1 MELLSLLSRVPA
13 VIWSA
18 LLASAL
24 TLTGVMLS
32 NRSNTRRLLT
42 QLEYDATQKAK
53 DRMATLHRE
62 VYLKLA
68 EEMARASSFLGKISQ
83 LDPVKEN
90 IADGL
95 AELFAVGA
103 KAQLIAQPETSQ
115 LVTELTGRYG
125 EIVMRL
131 LGAVS
136 PVHDFST
143 KIRIASEHIEKNHAE
158 ANRALAEMRQMNESG
173 NPDPS
178 RFQALHRSIDGSMK
192 MADHFSTQRDEF
204 WIGHMAANR
213 DFNIALLEQMRTV
226 GPLQAKTMAALRT
239 ELGLPSEA
247 GDYQARIDENWQ
259 RMDALLKET
268 MSKIAEG

>member
-1 MELLSLLSRVPA
+1 MEFLTQLERVPA

-32 NRSNTRRLLT
+32 SRSNTKRLLT
-42 QLEYDATQKAK
+42 QLEHDAHQKAK
-53 DRMATLHRE
+53 DRMATLQRE

-95 AELFAVGA
+95 SELFAVGA
-103 KAQLIAQPETSQ
+103 KAQLIAQPETSRLITQ
-115 LVTELTGRYG
+115 LTARYG
-125 EIVMRL
+125 EMVVRL

-136 PVHDFST
+136 PVHDFSIN
-143 KIRIASEHIEKNHAE
+143 IRLASEHLEKSQAE

-173 NPDPS
+173 NLYPE
-178 RFQALHRSIDGSMK
+178 RFEALQRSIEHSMN
-192 MADHFSTQRDEF
+192 MVDDLSSQRDGF
-204 WIGHMAANR
+204 WSGHIAANR
-213 DFNIALLEQMRTV
+213 DFNVALFEQMRNV
-226 GPLQAKTMAALRT
+226 GPLQAQTMAALRT

-247 GDYQARIDENWQ
+247 GEYQARIDENWQ
-259 RMDALLKET
+259 HMDALLKET